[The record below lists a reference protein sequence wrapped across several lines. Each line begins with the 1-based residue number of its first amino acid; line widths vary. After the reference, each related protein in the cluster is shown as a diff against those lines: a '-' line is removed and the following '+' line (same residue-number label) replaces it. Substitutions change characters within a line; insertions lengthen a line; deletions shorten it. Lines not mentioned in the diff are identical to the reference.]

1 MVPAWRQHYREQQL
15 ASVVQTRRSRAT
27 DAEPSTAVFAATIQR
42 LRLAPPPF
50 FSQATSAL
58 NDTLIIIPT
67 YNERENV
74 RVIASAVF
82 ARAPDAA
89 ILFVDD
95 NSPDGTGAIADE
107 MAAAD
112 PRVKVMHRAEKSG
125 LGRAYIAGFKWALEH
140 HYEFIC
146 EMDADFSHNPADIPK
161 LRAAAKDAGLVLGSR
176 YLNGIRVINWP
187 LRRLFLSRAAGIYV
201 KLITGMPFTDPT
213 GGFKCFRRCVLE
225 AIHLEEIISNGYSF
239 QVEMTHTAWRIG
251 CRIVEV
257 PIIFEERHNG
267 TSKMS
272 KKIIREALWVV
283 WKLLFR
289 SGFRPVHPCPVTP
302 STDGFKCCQSC

>member
-1 MVPAWRQHYREQQL
+1 V
-15 ASVVQTRRSRAT
+15 
-27 DAEPSTAVFAATIQR
+27 
-42 LRLAPPPF
+42 
-50 FSQATSAL
+50 

-67 YNERENV
+67 YNECENV
-74 RVIASAVF
+74 RAIALAVF
-82 ARAPDAA
+82 AAA
-89 ILFVDD
+89 DDVDILFVDD

-112 PRVKVMHRAEKSG
+112 SRVKVLHRSAKNG
-125 LGRAYIAGFKWALEH
+125 LGRAYIAGFQWALERD
-140 HYEFIC
+140 YQFVF
-146 EMDADFSHNPADIPK
+146 EMDADFSHNPADIP
-161 LRAAAKDAGLVLGSR
+161 RMRIAAKDAGLVLGSR
-176 YLNGIRVINWP
+176 YINGVRVINWP
-187 LRRLFLSRAAGIYV
+187 LRRLFLSRGAGVYV

-225 AIHLEEIISNGYSF
+225 AIHLDGIVSNGYSF

-257 PIIFEERHNG
+257 PIVFEERQNG

-272 KKIIREALWVV
+272 KKIIFEALWMV

-289 SGFRPVHPCPVTP
+289 SLFRPANSCSVTP
-302 STDGFKCCQSC
+302 TTDRCKCCQ